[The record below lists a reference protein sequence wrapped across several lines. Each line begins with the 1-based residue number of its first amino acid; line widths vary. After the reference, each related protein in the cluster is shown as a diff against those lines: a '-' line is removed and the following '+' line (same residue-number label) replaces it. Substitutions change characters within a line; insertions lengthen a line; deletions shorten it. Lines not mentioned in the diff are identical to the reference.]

1 VLFYLSK
8 KKNEMSVVFVAF
20 LFLCFFPLYLIT
32 VATKEQRDCYFS
44 KLFIYSGIVEM
55 ICH

>member
-1 VLFYLSK
+1 
-8 KKNEMSVVFVAF
+8 MSVVFVAF